1 MADGEIRIRAILES
15 GDVEEGLKMLKDA
28 LKDLGGISSIFG
40 RLGSA
45 VNNFG
50 KIFGVLSK
58 VMGTTV
64 GKVTAGIGLIVVAY
78 GKLYEAGKKN
88 FSENLERFG
97 KVFSQIGSVVSA
109 VGGQIVDV
117 FSEVTGLSTSF
128 SSLIASAIEFESSMA
143 RVSAIMGVTGQGIE
157 TITNSARQYGATT
170 RYTSTEVA
178 EAYKYMGMAGFSMQE
193 SMASIQQVLDLTT
206 IGATKLGLASDI
218 VTDGLTAFG
227 MSANQ
232 AGDFVDYMA
241 ATITRSNTDVEM
253 MGETLK
259 YAGSVCGTLG
269 ISMADASVAIGLM
282 AGSSVKASR
291 AGTAL
296 RGILANLSA
305 PSDTVAGAM
314 KKYGISLITA
324 KDGSVDLDKTLRNL
338 RASLKGLPLIEQA
351 AACKNLAGKTGMT
364 GLLSI
369 VNSTDEAYN
378 SLTNSVQNSTQTVEY
393 WNENLGLAG
402 IHGKKASE
410 RISNL
415 KSVLKSTEYIGNIFN
430 ATSKD
435 MALTLQL
442 LGDDA
447 KVTAGDVENL
457 FSVFSVMRD
466 PSKKQAKA
474 MKELGL
480 SYREVN
486 DDLFDYSKTVDALR
500 ANDVGLTREKQKEI
514 KNQLRANM
522 TMKEANEVLKKYS
535 EYNLKAYSQST
546 GQIDMIANLKEL
558 RDTFGDMDGKARAAA
573 LEQLGLGDSIDQVS
587 EICNMSDTTFKQY
600 CENLK
605 LVEGLSRKM
614 ADAMD
619 ETTKGKLLQLAS
631 AIEDVGIEAFERMK
645 PAIRGASDSLTKFF
659 NVWRSGNKKGTAK
672 DGEQLYQFKNF
683 KKAITGLENDI
694 KKVNIAGA
702 IGDAVNGAVAFLE
715 GGGLSSILS
724 LGTTIIQDICKGIID
739 NKEGITKAIDLA
751 IKDIAKF
758 VEDNADDIGKAG
770 KTILDAIK
778 KGIETN
784 EDVIRGAL
792 DSVCGA
798 MDEWVRGSAQLKSM
812 MGNFSDILI
821 DSLLTN
827 VGDKVAGKA
836 SEWWAAIWTGLTSNG
851 GAEPPKTTFDF
862 FNNLFEN
869 WFDTSKP
876 PKGFLEGIGDWFSGL
891 DTSKPPKTLGD
902 GLWDWLFPEVHAD
915 EKTGKEKPL
924 QDGKKGKTT
933 KNLSDKLTSMDTKE
947 LESFRKELAAL
958 ETSANKVS
966 TSVAESFN
974 FIQSNIMS
982 SMRNCSYVVREQMLS
997 VTNIVRNQALNS
1009 ANIVRNQFLN
1019 MTNIIRNQSVNSAN
1033 IVRNQFLNMT
1043 NIIRSQ
1049 SLNGSNI
1056 VRNQFVSMSNVIRN
1070 QMVNCSNI
1078 VRNQMVSI
1086 SNVTRNQARNARNS
1100 FTTQFISLSKVART
1114 QITQARNAVTSQMI
1128 SMRKVVSTQAKGAR
1142 DSFTTQMISI
1152 KNVARTQAS
1161 EAGKNIS
1168 YGLAAGLR
1176 SGTAAAVVAARNM
1189 VNLVNSVIKS
1199 TAKIHSPSKV
1209 TTEYGEFYGQ
1219 GFGLGIKKSMPNVY
1233 KIALGSMKGLND
1245 EIKSTVNAEMSKV
1258 YVSANANSTSNIKS
1272 QTTAIARLN
1281 DDDIE
1286 KLGDALSSRPNI
1298 MKASIGEKEII
1309 EVVAEPVR
1317 KHIAKSDERNKRKKG
1332 GS

>member
-15 GDVEEGLKMLKDA
+15 GDIEEGLNSIKNA
-28 LKDLGGISSIFG
+28 LKDLGGISSVFSK
-40 RLGSA
+40 LGGA
-45 VNNFG
+45 VGNFG
-50 KIFGVLSK
+50 KVFGVLSK

-64 GKVTAGIGLIVVAY
+64 GKITAGIGLIVVAY

-88 FSENLERFG
+88 FTENLERFG

-117 FSEVTGLSTSF
+117 FSEVTGLSTNF

-157 TITNSARQYGATT
+157 TITNSAREYGATT

-193 SMASIQQVLDLTT
+193 SLASIQQVLDLTT

-314 KKYGISLITA
+314 KKYGISLVTA

-447 KVTAGDVENL
+447 KVTAGDVESL
-457 FSVFSVMRD
+457 FSVFSVMRE
-466 PSKKQAKA
+466 PSKKQAKT

-486 DDLFDYSKTVDALR
+486 DTAFDYSKTVDALR

-558 RDTFGDMDGKARAAA
+558 RDTFGDMGGKARVAA
-573 LEQLGLGDSIDQVS
+573 LEQLGLGDSIDQVN
-587 EICNMSDTTFKQY
+587 EICNMSDKKFEQY

-645 PAIRGASDSLTKFF
+645 PAIKGASDSLTKFF

-672 DGEQLYQFKNF
+672 DGEQLYQFENF
-683 KKAITGLENDI
+683 KKAIRGLEDDI
-694 KKVNIAGA
+694 KKADIAGA
-702 IGDAVNGAVAFLE
+702 IGDAINGAVAFLK
-715 GGGLSSILS
+715 GGGLSSILG

-739 NKEGITKAIDLA
+739 NKDGIAKAIDLA
-751 IKDIAKF
+751 IKDISKF
-758 VEDNADDIGKAG
+758 VKDNADDIGKAG
-770 KTILDAIK
+770 KVILEAIK
-778 KGIETN
+778 EGIEKN
-784 EDVIRGAL
+784 KDEIHGAL
-792 DSVCGA
+792 ESVVRT
-798 MDEWVRGSAQLKSM
+798 MDEWVQGSAEIEALA
-812 MGNFSDILI
+812 GHFGDIFI
-821 DSLLTN
+821 DSFFKNKWDGIT
-827 VGDKVAGKA
+827 GKA
-836 SEWWAAIWTGLTSNG
+836 TEWWNG
-851 GAEPPKTTFDF
+851 FWSALASGGKDEPPTEMKDRF
-862 FNNLFEN
+862 
-869 WFDTSKP
+869 S
-876 PKGFLEGIGDWFSGL
+876 EGIKGMFPDDEPSVLQNIWS
-891 DTSKPPKTLGD
+891 
-902 GLWDWLFPEVHAD
+902 WLFPEAHAD

-933 KNLSDKLTSMDTKE
+933 KSLSDKLTSMNTKE

-958 ETSANKVS
+958 ETSASKVS

-974 FIQSNIMS
+974 SIQSNVMS
-982 SMRNCSYVVREQMLS
+982 SMVNCSSAVREQMLS
-997 VTNIVRNQALNS
+997 VTNVVRNQALNS

-1049 SLNGSNI
+1049 SLNGANI
-1056 VRNQFVSMSNVIRN
+1056 VRNQFVSMSNVVRN

-1086 SNVTRNQARNARNS
+1086 SNVTRNQARNARNA

-1114 QITQARNAVTSQMI
+1114 QITQARNTVTSQMI
-1128 SMRKVVSTQAKGAR
+1128 SMAKVVGTQARNAR
-1142 DSFTTQMISI
+1142 NVFTTQMISI
-1152 KNVARTQAS
+1152 KNVARVQS
-1161 EAGKNIS
+1161 QEAGRYIAT
-1168 YGLAAGLR
+1168 GLASGIR
-1176 SGTAAAVVAARNM
+1176 SGASSAVSAARSM
-1189 VNLVNSVIKS
+1189 VAQVNAIVRS
-1199 TAKIHSPSKV
+1199 TAKIASPSKV

-1219 GFGLGIKKSMPNVY
+1219 GFGIGIKKSMPNVY

-1258 YVSANANSTSNIKS
+1258 YVNANANSTSNIKS

>member
-1 MADGEIRIRAILES
+1 MADGKIEIKVVLSDE
-15 GDVEEGLKMLKDA
+15 DA
-28 LKDLGGISSIFG
+28 LKGIKDLQKSFKDLGSISSVFG
-40 RLGSA
+40 KLGNA

-50 KIFGVLSK
+50 KVFGVLSK

-97 KVFSQIGSVVSA
+97 AVFQKIGSIVSSVVSEM
-109 VGGQIVDV
+109 VTC
-117 FSEVTGLSTSF
+117 FSQVTGIDLGF
-128 SSLIASAIEFESSMA
+128 ASLIAGAIEFESAMA

-170 RYTSTEVA
+170 RYTATEVA

-193 SMASIQQVLDLTT
+193 SLSSIQQVLDLTT
-206 IGATKLGLASDI
+206 IGATKLGTASDI
-218 VTDGLTAFG
+218 VTDGLTALG

-259 YAGSVCGTLG
+259 YAGSVAGTLG
-269 ISMADASVAIGLM
+269 VSMDDLSVAIGLM
-282 AGSSVKASR
+282 ANSSVKASR
-291 AGTAL
+291 AGTAM
-296 RGILANLSA
+296 RGLLANLSA
-305 PSDTVAGAM
+305 PSDSVAGAM
-314 KKYGISLITA
+314 KKYGIALVTA
-324 KDGSVDLDKTLRNL
+324 KDGSVDLDKTLRQL

-364 GLLSI
+364 GLMSI
-369 VNSTDEAYN
+369 VNATDEAYD
-378 SLTNSVQNSTQTVEY
+378 SLTNSVQNSTQTVSY

-402 IHGKKASE
+402 ITGKNASD
-410 RISNL
+410 RIENL
-415 KSVLKSTEYIGNIFN
+415 KQVLSETEYIGAAFN
-430 ATSKD
+430 TTTKD
-435 MALTLQL
+435 MALALQL
-442 LGDDA
+442 LGADA
-447 KVTAGDVENL
+447 KVTAEDVEGL
-457 FSVFSVMRD
+457 FDVFSVMRE
-466 PSKKQAKA
+466 PNKKQAKA

-480 SYREVN
+480 TYREIG
-486 DDLFDYSKTVDALR
+486 DDAFDYSKTCDAIR
-500 ANDVGLTREKQKEI
+500 SNNTGLTGDLQDQVIE
-514 KNQLRANM
+514 QLNANM
-522 TMKEANEVLKKYS
+522 TLEEANKVLQKYGKYKL
-535 EYNLKAYSQST
+535 EAFSQST

-558 RDTFGDMDGKARAAA
+558 RDTFGDMEGKARVAA
-573 LEQLGLGDSIDQVS
+573 LEQLGLGESINEVN
-587 EICNMSDTTFKQY
+587 EICNMSKPEFDQY
-600 CENLK
+600 CENLQ

-619 ETTKGKLLQLAS
+619 ETTKGSLLELAS

-645 PAIRGASDSLTKFF
+645 KGIQSTSKSLTDFF
-659 NVWRSGNKKGTAK
+659 NTWRSGNTEGKIK
-672 DGEQLYQFKNF
+672 DGQELYTFANF
-683 KKAITGLENDI
+683 KKGIEGLKEDI
-694 KKVNIAGA
+694 RNADIAGA
-702 IGDAVNGAVAFLE
+702 IGDAINGAVSFLN

-724 LGTTIIQDICKGIID
+724 VGTTIIQDICKGIID

-751 IKDIAKF
+751 IKDISKF
-758 VEDNADDIGKAG
+758 VKDNADDIGKAG
-770 KTILDAIK
+770 KVILDAIK
-778 KGIETN
+778 EGIETN

-798 MDEWVRGSAQLKSM
+798 MDEWVRGSSQLKSM

-836 SEWWAAIWTGLTSNG
+836 SEWWTAIWTGLTSNG

-891 DTSKPPKTLGD
+891 DTSKSPKTLGD
-902 GLWDWLFPEVHAD
+902 GIWDWLFPEAHAD

-924 QDGKKGKTT
+924 QDGKKSKTT

-947 LESFRKELAAL
+947 LESFRKELASL
-958 ETSANKVS
+958 QESSSKVS
-966 TSVAESFN
+966 ASVAESFGA
-974 FIQSNIMS
+974 IQNNIRT
-982 SMRNCSYVVREQMLS
+982 SMTGCANIVRNQMLS
-997 VTNIVRNQALNS
+997 VTNVVRNQALNS

-1019 MTNIIRNQSVNSAN
+1019 MTNIIRNQSINSAN
-1033 IVRNQFLNMT
+1033 IVRNQFVNMS

-1049 SLNGSNI
+1049 SLNSSNI
-1056 VRNQFVSMSNVIRN
+1056 VRNQFVSMSNVVRN

-1086 SNVTRNQARNARNS
+1086 SNVTRNQARNARNA
-1100 FTTQFISLSKVART
+1100 FTTQFISLGKVARA
-1114 QITQARNAVTSQMI
+1114 QITQARNIVTSQMI

-1219 GFGLGIKKSMPNVY
+1219 GFGLGIKKSMPSVV
-1233 KIALGSMKGLND
+1233 
-1245 EIKSTVNAEMSKV
+1245 KSTMG
-1258 YVSANANSTSNIKS
+1258 
-1272 QTTAIARLN
+1272 Q
-1281 DDDIE
+1281 IE
-1286 KLGDALSSRPNI
+1286 GLSSRVRATVNSEVAKVSVATKSTSINNI
-1298 MKASIGEKEII
+1298 KGTTHASINENDINRLEKAINEKPTVVQLDLDGNNFAK
-1309 EVVAEPVR
+1309 VVAKPLKRALGKEEVR
-1317 KHIAKSDERNKRKKG
+1317 DKRKKG

>member
-1 MADGEIRIRAILES
+1 MADGEIRIRAILEG
-15 GDVEEGLKMLKDA
+15 GDVEEGLNSLKNA
-28 LKDLGGISSIFG
+28 LKDLGGLSSVFSK
-40 RLGSA
+40 LGNAAGS
-45 VNNFG
+45 FG
-50 KIFGVLSK
+50 KVFGVLSK

-64 GKVTAGIGLIVVAY
+64 GKITAGVGLAVAAF
-78 GKLYEAGKKN
+78 GKLYEAGKQN
-88 FSENLERFG
+88 FAENIERFG
-97 KVFSQIGSVVSA
+97 KVFSQIGSIVTA

-117 FSEVTGLSTSF
+117 FSEVTGLSTNF

-157 TITNSARQYGATT
+157 TITNSAREYGATT

-178 EAYKYMGMAGFSMQE
+178 EAYKYMGMAGFNMQE
-193 SMASIQQVLDLTT
+193 SLASIQQVLDLTT

-369 VNSTDEAYN
+369 VNATDEAYE
-378 SLTNSVQNSTQTVEY
+378 SLTSSVQNSTQTVSY
-393 WNENLGLAG
+393 WNNNLGNAG
-402 IHGKKASE
+402 VHGKKASE
-410 RISNL
+410 RIAQL
-415 KSVLKSTEYIGNIFN
+415 KAVLKDTEYIGNIFN

-447 KVTAGDVENL
+447 KITAGDVENL
-457 FSVFSVMRD
+457 FNVFSVMRD
-466 PSKKQAKA
+466 PSKKQAKT

-486 DDLFDYSKTVDALR
+486 DDLFDYSKTVDSFKT
-500 ANDVGLTREKQKEI
+500 NDTGLTDKMQEKI
-514 KNQLRANM
+514 KSQLRSNM
-522 TMKEANEVLKKYS
+522 TMKEANEILKKYS

-558 RDTFGDMDGKARAAA
+558 RDTFGDMEGKARVAA
-573 LEQLGLGDSIDQVS
+573 LEQLGLGDSIDQVN
-587 EICNMSDTTFKQY
+587 EICNMSDTKFKQY
-600 CENLK
+600 CDNLEA
-605 LVEGLSRKM
+605 VESLSRKM

-645 PAIRGASDSLTKFF
+645 PAIKGASDSLTKFF
-659 NVWRSGNKKGTAK
+659 NVWRSGNKKGTIK
-672 DGEQLYQFKNF
+672 DGEQLYQFENF
-683 KKAITGLENDI
+683 KKAVRGLEDDI
-694 KKVNIAGA
+694 KKADIAGA
-702 IGDAVNGAVAFLE
+702 IGKAVNGAVAFLE

-724 LGTTIIQDICKGIID
+724 LGTTIIKNVCKGIID
-739 NKEGITKAIDLA
+739 NADGIGKAIDKI

-758 VEDNADDIGKAG
+758 FKDNSEDIGKAG
-770 KTILDAIK
+770 KVILTAIK
-778 KGIETN
+778 DGIEKN
-784 EDVIRGAL
+784 KDLIHGAL
-792 DSVCGA
+792 EGVVRV
-798 MDEWVRGSAQLKSM
+798 MDEWVTGSKEIESLA
-812 MGNFSDILI
+812 GHFGDILI
-821 DSLLTN
+821 DSFFKNKWDGIT
-827 VGDKVAGKA
+827 GKA
-836 SEWWAAIWTGLTSNG
+836 TEWWNGFWSIFSSG
-851 GAEPPKTTFDF
+851 GAEEPPSELKDRF
-862 FNNLFEN
+862 
-869 WFDTSKP
+869 SKGIESLL
-876 PKGFLEGIGDWFSGL
+876 PKDEPSILQNIWS
-891 DTSKPPKTLGD
+891 
-902 GLWDWLFPEVHAD
+902 WLFPEAHAD

-933 KNLSDKLTSMDTKE
+933 KNLSDKLTSMNTKE
-947 LESFRKELAAL
+947 LESFRKELASL
-958 ETSANKVS
+958 EESASKVS
-966 TSVAESFN
+966 VSVAEN
-974 FIQSNIMS
+974 FSTIQSNIRT
-982 SMRNCSYVVREQMLS
+982 SMTGCANIVRNQMLS
-997 VTNIVRNQALNS
+997 VTNVVRNQALNS

-1049 SLNGSNI
+1049 SLNGANI

-1086 SNVTRNQARNARNS
+1086 SNVTRNQARNARNA

-1128 SMRKVVSTQAKGAR
+1128 SMSKVVATQSRNAR
-1142 DSFTTQMISI
+1142 NSFTTQMISI
-1152 KNVARTQAS
+1152 KNVARVQS
-1161 EAGKNIS
+1161 QEAGR
-1168 YGLAAGLR
+1168 YMATGLAAGIR
-1176 SGTAAAVVAARNM
+1176 NGTSSAVSAARSM
-1189 VNLVNSVIKS
+1189 VNQVNAIVRSA
-1199 TAKIHSPSKV
+1199 AKIASPSKV

-1219 GFGLGIKKSMPNVY
+1219 GFGVGIKKSMPNVY
-1233 KIALGSMKGLND
+1233 KIALGSVKGLND

-1258 YVSANANSTSNIKS
+1258 YVSANANSTSNIKT

-1317 KHIAKSDERNKRKKG
+1317 KHIAKNDERNKRKKG